1 MAGAVLCVCKAGE
14 PREDSFLRGQNG
26 ESWNS
31 AGQGVGRMMREDE
44 AGLRR
49 SRQS

>member
-26 ESWNS
+26 EELE
-31 AGQGVGRMMREDE
+31 VGRAGSGEDDE
-44 AGLRR
+44 GG
-49 SRQS
+49 